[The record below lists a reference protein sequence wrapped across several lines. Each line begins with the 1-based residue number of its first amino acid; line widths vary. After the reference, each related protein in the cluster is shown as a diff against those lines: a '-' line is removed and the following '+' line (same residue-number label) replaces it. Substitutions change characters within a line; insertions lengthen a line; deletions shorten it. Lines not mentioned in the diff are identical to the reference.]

1 MNLNKI
7 RKRTVYYAEKINKA
21 DNFEFLNKNYCKKGQ
36 TVLVGD
42 SITELF
48 NHTEL
53 FAEYTA
59 ETGISVYNRGIS
71 GDTSDR
77 LLERLER
84 NVLNI
89 KP

>member
-42 SITELF
+42 SIKDLF
-48 NHTEL
+48 NHTYI
-53 FAEYTA
+53 F
-59 ETGISVYNRGIS
+59 
-71 GDTSDR
+71 D
-77 LLERLER
+77 
-84 NVLNI
+84 
-89 KP
+89 